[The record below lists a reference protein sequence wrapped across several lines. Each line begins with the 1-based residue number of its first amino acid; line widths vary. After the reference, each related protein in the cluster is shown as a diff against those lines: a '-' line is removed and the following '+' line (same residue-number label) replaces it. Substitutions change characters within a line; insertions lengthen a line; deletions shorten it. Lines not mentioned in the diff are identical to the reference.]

1 MMECRSRKLL
11 AVHWNEFLLQKNITR
26 YFAGRLHAT
35 LFDVR
40 DEGASLV
47 SGTSFKMKCLCEVSE
62 RVSPP
67 SLAPPHSNGKR
78 REIIRC
84 LRRGGEEQK
93 GSAQNF
99 VFSSFSLFLVADP
112 IRRLFDLLA
121 CLLGLLPFYWPSV
134 RPSLRHPF
142 FRRPFISPPTY
153 APNEA

>member
-62 RVSPP
+62 RVSEPAVPRP
-67 SLAPPHSNGKR
+67 SAFKWEKTRNHPLSPERRRTKGLCAKLCLLFFLSLSRRRSHSPT
-78 REIIRC
+78 
-84 LRRGGEEQK
+84 LR
-93 GSAQNF
+93 
-99 VFSSFSLFLVADP
+99 
-112 IRRLFDLLA
+112 LA

-134 RPSLRHPF
+134 RPSLPPSSVFPAPF
-142 FRRPFISPPTY
+142 HFPSHLRPQ
-153 APNEA
+153 